1 MKVNKIRIK
10 LKKGKKKLIM
20 SLRKQTLTA
29 QIEFSIRLSILMRTL
44 EHLSKFKSSMIF
56 GIIQKNKWQMLQ

>member
-1 MKVNKIRIK
+1 MKVNKIQIK

-44 EHLSKFKSSMIF
+44 DNLS
-56 GIIQKNKWQMLQ
+56 